1 LNIRFNILVI
11 SLLIFAQDLVSQ
23 TMPFKD
29 NLKWGIKEHES
40 IIIKPVYDTI
50 FDFDNSGKVCLA
62 CYKTKGLSANKFIKT
77 YTTVYAC
84 NYLNKQAG
92 KLKIKT
98 SENDTCTVFSLGK
111 NSVKQ
116 FNEDQKF
123 FIVGS
128 KSKKYLVN
136 KDFSQVTFKGYHE
149 IYPTTEPKLFI
160 TEIKNEAGIIYT
172 GLINFNEE
180 QLIPFNYSGIKVNN
194 IDSLIICCSAGLG
207 GSGED
212 DIYDYSGKKIS
223 SYRRHIDMATKNF
236 VIHKIFEPKEY
247 YILLNVKSKEE
258 TIFNAEEI
266 VPFEKDEILMRVKSD
281 WFIFNLETKG
291 RKPYK
296 K

>member
-1 LNIRFNILVI
+1 
-11 SLLIFAQDLVSQ
+11 
-23 TMPFKD
+23 MPFKE
-29 NLKWGIKEHES
+29 NSKWGIKEHES

-50 FDFDNSGKVCLA
+50 FDFDNTGKVCLA

-116 FNEDQKF
+116 FNDDQKH
-123 FIVGS
+123 FIVS
-128 KSKKYLVN
+128 FKSKKYIVN

-149 IYPTTEPKLFI
+149 IYTTAEPKLFI
-160 TEIKNEAGIIYT
+160 TEIKNEAGIIST
-172 GLINFNEE
+172 GLINFSEE

-212 DIYDYSGKKIS
+212 DIYDYNGKKLS

-236 VIHKIFEPKEY
+236 VIHKIFEPKDY

-258 TIFNAEEI
+258 TIFNADEI